1 MGVGRVEWDRVYT
14 RRAFFQFTM
23 MARTMHPNTII
34 NSATLRTEVD
44 WSWDCNS
51 NSHIQLQRVKAFNR
65 NTTWNNQPA
74 TQGGVLDTQN
84 VRGGWATCPSSSG
97 VEFNATSAY
106 KWGVDNNAS
115 HIYLRLKERNE
126 SGTAAWRRFDVKNKP
141 PVLVVNYNH
150 PPEKPVTSTI
160 SDSLGG
166 VCQTDRTQPRLI
178 NDTTLTFNAQIRDRD
193 SYWVGQQVKSQFE
206 WKLTGVD
213 DRLGTADSAYVTV
226 GKWSGGSYRPVTARD
241 LPERELIAY
250 RVRGHDRSHWGPW
263 SSWCFIEIDTTKPD
277 TGPEVTSTDY
287 PAGDT
292 IHGSVGR
299 SGEFTFANNGVDQAT
314 SYHYSVNDASCS
326 TEIELDESG
335 ASVTVPITPT
345 RDGPNLIHARIT
357 DGYGNSSECGLVYA
371 FTVAAPANPEVH
383 LPLDEGE
390 GTTVTDAMDNDRVLT
405 ATGDMDWVRGRVGPT
420 EGGTQRLEG
429 AAIDIDGANSRLVT
443 EDPVVDTSQA
453 FSVSAWVRM
462 DDKDRNRSAV
472 AQTGLEN
479 SGFYLGYQQT
489 LGHDRWVLKMAP
501 SDETGASGWSRAL
514 SDEPAR
520 TGEWTHLLGTFDPA
534 TGTSVLY
541 VDGVRQQT
549 TGHLETPWKA
559 EGPLMVGGGLSS
571 GNNAEHWRGAIDDV
585 RVWDRVVFD
594 EPFVEDDEARSEV
607 WELANRPTALEGRWK
622 LDETEGTVAADSSDH
637 GLDATLHADPLTAWN
652 QAINEVTFA
661 PGVSLD
667 VAEQEHLSTEAPAVR
682 TDRSYSVAAWVRL
695 DEVGHNSTAVAQ
707 NGDDHSAF
715 YLSYQHTYDHDNW
728 VMKLPPEDR
737 TGASG
742 WHRALSD
749 HSPEFGRWTHVA
761 ATYDHTLGQATLYV
775 DGVDQGTIEIPE
787 AWHASGP
794 VMIGGAR
801 FEEEFSDPWAGDISD
816 VHLYQGVLTA
826 ADIAR
831 VYEGELPLP

>member
-1 MGVGRVEWDRVYT
+1 MEWDRVYT

-65 NTTWNNQPA
+65 NTTWNNQPS

-97 VEFNATSAY
+97 VEFDATSAY

-206 WKLTGVD
+206 WKLTGAD
-213 DRLGTADSAYVTV
+213 DHLGRADSAYVTV

-390 GTTVTDAMDNDRVLT
+390 GTTVTDAMDNDRV
-405 ATGDMDWVRGRVGPT
+405 
-420 EGGTQRLEG
+420 
-429 AAIDIDGANSRLVT
+429 
-443 EDPVVDTSQA
+443 
-453 FSVSAWVRM
+453 
-462 DDKDRNRSAV
+462 
-472 AQTGLEN
+472 
-479 SGFYLGYQQT
+479 
-489 LGHDRWVLKMAP
+489 
-501 SDETGASGWSRAL
+501 
-514 SDEPAR
+514 
-520 TGEWTHLLGTFDPA
+520 
-534 TGTSVLY
+534 
-541 VDGVRQQT
+541 
-549 TGHLETPWKA
+549 
-559 EGPLMVGGGLSS
+559 PLC
-571 GNNAEHWRGAIDDV
+571 V
-585 RVWDRVVFD
+585 RVEWDTR
-594 EPFVEDDEARSEV
+594 
-607 WELANRPTALEGRWK
+607 G
-622 LDETEGTVAADSSDH
+622 
-637 GLDATLHADPLTAWN
+637 
-652 QAINEVTFA
+652 
-661 PGVSLD
+661 
-667 VAEQEHLSTEAPAVR
+667 
-682 TDRSYSVAAWVRL
+682 
-695 DEVGHNSTAVAQ
+695 
-707 NGDDHSAF
+707 
-715 YLSYQHTYDHDNW
+715 
-728 VMKLPPEDR
+728 
-737 TGASG
+737 
-742 WHRALSD
+742 
-749 HSPEFGRWTHVA
+749 
-761 ATYDHTLGQATLYV
+761 
-775 DGVDQGTIEIPE
+775 
-787 AWHASGP
+787 
-794 VMIGGAR
+794 
-801 FEEEFSDPWAGDISD
+801 
-816 VHLYQGVLTA
+816 
-826 ADIAR
+826 
-831 VYEGELPLP
+831 

>member
-1 MGVGRVEWDRVYT
+1 
-14 RRAFFQFTM
+14 
-23 MARTMHPNTII
+23 
-34 NSATLRTEVD
+34 
-44 WSWDCNS
+44 
-51 NSHIQLQRVKAFNR
+51 
-65 NTTWNNQPA
+65 
-74 TQGGVLDTQN
+74 
-84 VRGGWATCPSSSG
+84 
-97 VEFNATSAY
+97 
-106 KWGVDNNAS
+106 
-115 HIYLRLKERNE
+115 
-126 SGTAAWRRFDVKNKP
+126 
-141 PVLVVNYNH
+141 
-150 PPEKPVTSTI
+150 
-160 SDSLGG
+160 
-166 VCQTDRTQPRLI
+166 
-178 NDTTLTFNAQIRDRD
+178 
-193 SYWVGQQVKSQFE
+193 
-206 WKLTGVD
+206 
-213 DRLGTADSAYVTV
+213 
-226 GKWSGGSYRPVTARD
+226 
-241 LPERELIAY
+241 
-250 RVRGHDRSHWGPW
+250 
-263 SSWCFIEIDTTKPD
+263 
-277 TGPEVTSTDY
+277 
-287 PAGDT
+287 
-292 IHGSVGR
+292 
-299 SGEFTFANNGVDQAT
+299 
-314 SYHYSVNDASCS
+314 
-326 TEIELDESG
+326 
-335 ASVTVPITPT
+335 
-345 RDGPNLIHARIT
+345 
-357 DGYGNSSECGLVYA
+357 
-371 FTVAAPANPEVH
+371 
-383 LPLDEGE
+383 
-390 GTTVTDAMDNDRVLT
+390 
-405 ATGDMDWVRGRVGPT
+405 MDWVRGRVGPT